1 MATAVMTP
9 RKTKVHPD
17 RIFFPLMCLLVLVT
31 VWLGFSKTYYG
42 AGMVTAHLPA
52 TIIHVHAAVM
62 TLWLLTLTVQTSLV
76 SIRRVKLHMAV
87 GLWGFGLAACLIPVG
102 TLAAIN
108 ALRRD
113 MSPPG
118 SGLTPLT
125 FFVVPVS
132 ALLAFAVLAAWS
144 YSVRRKPDQHKRLI
158 FLATVPLL
166 DAAIG
171 RFPETLGIATT
182 PVAQLLLICIFPAVL
197 IAYDL
202 VSRHKVQRVTWM
214 ASLLLLVIWLTR
226 VPLAQTAPWQAFAHF
241 VHG

>member
-9 RKTKVHPD
+9 RKTKVQSD
-17 RIFFPLMCLLVLVT
+17 RIFFPLMCLLILVT
-31 VWLGFSKTYYG
+31 VWLGFSKTYYA

-52 TIIHVHAAVM
+52 PIIHVHAAAM

-76 SIRRVKLHMAV
+76 SVRRVKLHMV
-87 GLWGFGLAACLIPVG
+87 TGLWGFALAASMIPIG

-125 FFVVPVS
+125 FFVVPVT
-132 ALLAFAVLAAWS
+132 ALLAFALLAGWS
-144 YSVRRKPDQHKRLI
+144 YAVRRKPDQHKRLI
-158 FLATVPLL
+158 LLATVPLL
-166 DAAIG
+166 DAAVG
-171 RFPETLGIATT
+171 RFPETLGIAST
-182 PVAQLLLICIFPAVL
+182 PMSQLLILCMFPAAL

-202 VSRHKVQRVTWM
+202 ISRRRIQRVTWM
-214 ASLLLLVIWLTR
+214 GTLVLLVIWLTR
-226 VPLAQTAPWQAFAHF
+226 IPLAQTAPWQALAKL

>member
-1 MATAVMTP
+1 MATVVMTP
-9 RKTKVHPD
+9 RKTKVNPD
-17 RIFFPLMCLLVLVT
+17 RVFFPLMCLLFLVA
-31 VWLGFSKTYYG
+31 VWLGFSKTYYA
-42 AGMVTAHLPA
+42 AGLVTAQLPA
-52 TIIHVHAAVM
+52 TIIHVHAAAM
-62 TLWLLTLTVQTSLV
+62 TLWLLTLIVQISLV
-76 SIRRVKLHMAV
+76 SVRKVKLHMTV
-87 GLWGFGLAACLIPVG
+87 GLWGFALAVCMIPIG

-108 ALRRD
+108 SLRRD

-118 SGLTPLT
+118 SGLTPQT

-158 FLATVPLL
+158 LLATIPLL

-171 RFPETLGIATT
+171 RFPQTLGIASS

-197 IAYDL
+197 IAYDV
-202 VSRHKVQRVTWM
+202 VSRRKVLRVTLIG
-214 ASLLLLVIWLTR
+214 SLLLLVVWLTR
-226 VPLAQTAPWQAFAHF
+226 IPLAQTAPRQAFAKL

>member
-1 MATAVMTP
+1 VQ
-9 RKTKVHPD
+9 PD
-17 RIFFPLMCLLVLVT
+17 RIFFPSVCLVILAT

-42 AGMVTAHLPA
+42 AGLVAAHLPA
-52 TIIHVHAAVM
+52 PIIHVHAVAM

-76 SIRRVKLHMAV
+76 SIRKVKLHMTV
-87 GLWGFGLAACLIPVG
+87 GLWGFALAVAMLPIG

-108 ALRRD
+108 SLRRD

-118 SGLTPLT
+118 SGLSPLT

-132 ALLAFAVLAAWS
+132 ALLAFGVLAAWS

-158 FLATVPLL
+158 LLATVPLL

-171 RFPETLGIATT
+171 RFPQTLGIANS
-182 PVAQLLLICIFPAVL
+182 PLSQVLLICIFPVALVIFDL
-197 IAYDL
+197 I
-202 VSRHKVQRVTWM
+202 SRRKVQRVTWV
-214 ASLLLLVIWLTR
+214 AFLFLLIIWLTR
-226 VPLAQTAPWQAFAHF
+226 IPLAQTAPWQAFAKM

>member
-1 MATAVMTP
+1 MAP
-9 RKTKVHPD
+9 RKTKVNSD
-17 RIFFPLMCLLVLVT
+17 RIFFPSMCLLFLVT
-31 VWLGFSKTYYG
+31 VWLGFSKTYYA
-42 AGMVTAHLPA
+42 AGLVTAHLPA
-52 TIIHVHAAVM
+52 PIIHIHAAAM
-62 TLWLLTLTVQTSLV
+62 TLWLLTLIVQISLV
-76 SIRRVKLHMAV
+76 SVRKVKLHMAV
-87 GLWGFGLAACLIPVG
+87 GLWGFALAACMIPIG

-118 SGLTPLT
+118 SGLSPLT

-132 ALLAFAVLAAWS
+132 ALLAFLILAAWS

-158 FLATVPLL
+158 LLATVPLL

-171 RFPETLGIATT
+171 RFPQTLGIAST
-182 PVAQLLLICIFPAVL
+182 PIAQLLLICIFPAVL

-202 VSRHKVQRVTWM
+202 VSRRKVLRVTWIG
-214 ASLLLLVIWLTR
+214 SLLLLVVWLTR
-226 VPLAQTAPWQAFAHF
+226 IPLAQTAPWQAFARL

>member
-1 MATAVMTP
+1 
-9 RKTKVHPD
+9 
-17 RIFFPLMCLLVLVT
+17 MCLLFLVT
-31 VWLGFSKTYYG
+31 VWLGFSKTYYA
-42 AGMVTAHLPA
+42 AGLVTAHLPA
-52 TIIHVHAAVM
+52 TIIHVHAAAM
-62 TLWLLTLTVQTSLV
+62 TLWLLTLIVQISLV
-76 SIRRVKLHMAV
+76 SVRKVKLHMAV
-87 GLWGFGLAACLIPVG
+87 GLWGFALAVCMIPIG

-144 YSVRRKPDQHKRLI
+144 YSARRKPDQHKRLI
-158 FLATVPLL
+158 LLATIPLL

-171 RFPETLGIATT
+171 RFPQTLGIAST

-202 VSRHKVQRVTWM
+202 VSRRKVLRVTWIG
-214 ASLLLLVIWLTR
+214 SLLLLVVWVTR
-226 VPLAQTAPWQAFAHF
+226 IPLAQTAPWQAFAKM